1 VAELRRFRIDDGTAE
16 EPVVLFPGE
25 LVVPFP
31 PVCVPSSTSLLE
43 VGISMKGV
51 TP

>member
-16 EPVVLFPGE
+16 ELIVVFPPGE

-31 PVCVPSSTSLLE
+31 PVGVPSSTSPLD
-43 VGISMKGV
+43 VGNS
-51 TP
+51 